1 MAAYPSYSI
10 LLGSDKTEESGIK
23 DDFAESGTQH
33 SRLFHSQ
40 PYLRFRL
47 LHNLT
52 LAQFNSLAA
61 TYTAGRRDVYTLTY
75 HTESP
80 AVTYSVKFTGPPQ
93 IKTNYGGDRFL
104 VDVPLRGT
112 KD

>member
-10 LLGSDKTEESGIK
+10 LLQSDKTEESGVN
-23 DDFAESGTQH
+23 DSYSEAGSQH

-40 PYLRFRL
+40 AYYRFKLR
-47 LHNLT
+47 HNLT
-52 LAQFNSLAA
+52 LAQFNSLNA

-75 HTESP
+75 HDESP

-93 IKTNYGGDRFL
+93 ITTNYGGDRFL
-104 VDVPLRGT
+104 VEVPLRGT